1 MTLPI
6 YIARRFVGA
15 LLRVLA
21 VVTLLFGLFEY
32 LENTRR
38 FANETDQVG
47 DVLVLSLLNLPAQ
60 IDRIMPLIVL
70 LASLTLFLGL
80 ARTSELVV
88 ARAAGVSAIKVIT
101 VPVILAMLFGVLA
114 VTVFNPILA
123 STIRQAEAMKDE
135 ITNVDRSVSSIS
147 AEGVWLRQVVGDNQ
161 TVIQA
166 RRAGP
171 DGTELFDVDFH
182 VFSPNG
188 QLTDRMV
195 AEYAVL
201 DGTVWRLRDVE
212 HWLRSDEQEV
222 LPTPVRTLAAAE
234 LSTNLTP
241 EQILDSFAPPE
252 TISIW
257 DIQAFITQMETSGFA
272 ATHHKLHFQRV
283 LALPAVFAAMVL
295 IGAGFT
301 MRHVRFGNIGTMV
314 VITVLSGFAF
324 YAFQSMSISLG
335 AAERVPVVIAA
346 WSPALAAIML
356 AVGLLLHLED
366 G

>member
-6 YIARRFVGA
+6 YIARRFMNA
-15 LLRVLA
+15 FLKVLA

-38 FANETDQVG
+38 YANETDRVS
-47 DVLVLSLLNLPAQ
+47 DVLMLSLLNLPAQ
-60 IDRIMPLIVL
+60 IDRIMPLVVL

-80 ARTSELVV
+80 ARSSELVV

-101 VPVILAMLFGVLA
+101 VPVLMAMAFGILA
-114 VTVFNPILA
+114 VTIFNPILA
-123 STIRQAEAMKDE
+123 STIRQAETMKDE

-147 AEGVWLRQVVGDNQ
+147 AEGVWLRQVVGDSQ

-182 VFSPNG
+182 VFSRDG
-188 QLTDRMV
+188 QLTNRFV
-195 AEYAVL
+195 ARRAVL
-201 DGTVWRLRDVE
+201 DGTVWRLEDVQ
-212 HWLRSDEQEV
+212 HWVRETGESN
-222 LPTPVRTLAAAE
+222 LPMPVAGLPDTE

-272 ATHHKLHFQRV
+272 ATHHRLHFQKI

-301 MRHVRFGNIGTMV
+301 MRHVRFGNIGTMI
-314 VITVLSGFAF
+314 VITVLSGFVF

-335 AAERVPVVIAA
+335 AAERIPVVIAA